1 MTLSRAIK
9 DMLRERSSLPLRHGW
24 DTRES
29 LAQWIR
35 VAILITFPLLMI
47 GAGIGDCLTYKIPNW
62 LVGLIGLAVL
72 SGCLVCRH
80 AGCRDRLASG
90 CSCDCIDWLASSCSA
105 LASSV
110 AAMPSCSP
118 AVASLWIGMSPLLP
132 FLIFVALSGGVL
144 ALVMKFW
151 WLVRLNADVFK
162 LDKLAKRLKASIDL
176 PYGVAIAGGALIA
189 FPDSWIYQAI
199 EGPKIF

>member
-1 MTLSRAIK
+1 MDQI
-9 DMLRERSSLPLRHGW
+9 
-24 DTRES
+24 
-29 LAQWIR
+29 
-35 VAILITFPLLMI
+35 AILITFPLLMI

-62 LVGLIGLAVL
+62 LVGLIGLLFFPAAVYAGMPVGEIGWHL
-72 SGCLVCRH
+72 AAAAIVLTGCFILFCFGQFGGGDAKLLTVG
-80 AGCRDRLASG
+80 A
-90 CSCDCIDWLASSCSA
+90 
-105 LASSV
+105 
-110 AAMPSCSP
+110 
-118 AVASLWIGMSPLLP
+118 LWIGMSPLLP